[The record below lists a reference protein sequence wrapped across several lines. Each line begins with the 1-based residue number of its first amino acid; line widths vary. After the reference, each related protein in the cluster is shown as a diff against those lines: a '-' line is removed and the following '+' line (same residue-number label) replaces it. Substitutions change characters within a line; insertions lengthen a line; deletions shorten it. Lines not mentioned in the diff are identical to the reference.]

1 MEQPK
6 PPPQPK
12 APMQPKPPKQPKQPK
27 QPKPP
32 PALRLPPWGSASS
45 ATAPP
50 PAVHPTSRELD
61 SIRSLL
67 QDNTESPLSL
77 LLGDSVSDQGVV
89 SEAPAGSSEAAVQPQ
104 EAMAALVRARVRARE
119 RARAKLSPSRP
130 SPHVRSPSHLTP
142 YPASLFL
149 PPTLTPTPPTLTP
162 SYTLEPSLSLSPS
175 PPA

>member
-1 MEQPK
+1 
-6 PPPQPK
+6 
-12 APMQPKPPKQPKQPK
+12 MQPKPPKQPKQPK

-77 LLGDSVSDQGVV
+77 LLGDSVSDQGAV

-119 RARAKLSPSRP
+119 RGRGLSFH
-130 SPHVRSPSHLTP
+130 PHAHPHTYAHPHTSHLTLHP
-142 YPASLFL
+142 YSYL
-149 PPTLTPTPPTLTP
+149 PP
-162 SYTLEPSLSLSPS
+162 
-175 PPA
+175 